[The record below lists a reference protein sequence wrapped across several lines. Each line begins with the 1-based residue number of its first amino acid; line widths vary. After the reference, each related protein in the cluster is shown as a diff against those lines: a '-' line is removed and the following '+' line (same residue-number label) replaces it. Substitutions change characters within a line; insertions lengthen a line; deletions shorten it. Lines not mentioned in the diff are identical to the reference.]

1 MQLVLISVIAIII
14 AVVIFALQNN
24 TPVAVT
30 LAVWRF
36 EGSLA
41 LVLVLTLGLGALI
54 TGLLSSPAV
63 IRRQLANARL
73 QRQVADLEIKLA
85 EEKRRNAGLARMNP
99 PSIADASVPF
109 PADPHAQ
116 MAGDKSTKPP
126 LA

>member
-1 MQLVLISVIAIII
+1 MQLVLISGIAIII

-30 LAVWRF
+30 FAVWRF

-41 LVLVLTLGLGALI
+41 LVLVLALGLGVLI

-63 IRRQLANARL
+63 IRRQLATARL

-85 EEKRRNAGLARMNP
+85 EEKRHNAGLA
-99 PSIADASVPF
+99 
-109 PADPHAQ
+109 Q
-116 MAGDKSTKPP
+116 MTGDKGAQPP